1 MFCPSICTVRILSST
16 RHVPVATGVRAL
28 AVTIQRSAEPFAP
41 NIKFS
46 SLGSPNG
53 TVVLRQCPTKAAEFE
68 SCACA
73 GNCATAASA
82 VTAHQRYLALEF
94 MAQPRLPI
102 RIN

>member
-16 RHVPVATGVRAL
+16 RQVPVATGVRAL
-28 AVTIQRSAEPFAP
+28 AVTIQRSAEPFAR

-68 SCACA
+68 FLRVHWELRHCRERGHGAPKVLGA
-73 GNCATAASA
+73 
-82 VTAHQRYLALEF
+82 
-94 MAQPRLPI
+94 
-102 RIN
+102 